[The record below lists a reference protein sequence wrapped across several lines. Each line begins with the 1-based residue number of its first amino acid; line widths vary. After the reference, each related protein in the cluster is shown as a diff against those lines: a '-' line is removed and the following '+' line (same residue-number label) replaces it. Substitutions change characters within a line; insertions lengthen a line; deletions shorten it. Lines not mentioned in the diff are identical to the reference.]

1 MVVPFMA
8 QYAFPSQ
15 ANKSVKMTPRIPPK
29 NGFVFTPGNVI
40 RLEFPA
46 QGYVNPLTTSLSFDV
61 SVVVPN
67 PGIPLDLAGKQVTV
81 RFQNNVSH

>member
-1 MVVPFMA
+1 MVNVFSLPLYFTKFTLGYPSSDEMVVPFMA

-46 QGYVNPLTTSLSFDV
+46 QG
-61 SVVVPN
+61 
-67 PGIPLDLAGKQVTV
+67 K
-81 RFQNNVSH
+81 RFC

>member
-1 MVVPFMA
+1 MSSHFRWYPSSDEMVVPFMA

-46 QGYVNPLTTSLSFDV
+46 QGM
-61 SVVVPN
+61 
-67 PGIPLDLAGKQVTV
+67 
-81 RFQNNVSH
+81 R